1 MVVSNNIKVKS
12 VSLSISRVVA
22 TLGIVICHIISYY
35 TIIPGHDI
43 LGHFFNVGV
52 PMFII
57 ISGFLYGKKAILGG
71 AF

>member
-43 LGHFFNVGV
+43 LGHWSPDVYYYLRFFVW
-52 PMFII
+52 
-57 ISGFLYGKKAILGG
+57 
-71 AF
+71 